1 VRQATLVV
9 ELVRNARTG
18 DDHLRAA
25 GYPTVGAISIP
36 SGDCLDDTLWVYRY
50 ELRCRIHCRCTDEAS

>member
-1 VRQATLVV
+1 MGQATSTV

-25 GYPTVGAISIP
+25 GTRPSVRYLYP
-36 SGDCLDDTLWVYRY
+36 SGDCLDDILWVYQY